1 MHNAI
6 VETIVAPICQV
17 SPNYHLS
24 PLLLLPS
31 KNTSLLLSPLA
42 SPLHSYYFIT
52 QCTPYIYFYL
62 PCSTIVFFPT
72 MFSLLSF
79 SHFLHY
85 LWMSPCHQH
94 ISPYL
99 PIIFQCYPI
108 CPQPMDDPSPP
119 PCPCLPPWPHIYL
132 FIVLFM
138 LIFLL
143 PGSSPTLP
151 NCMTLVH
158 YVTHLLN
165 DPFDICCNYI
175 P

>member
-62 PCSTIVFFPT
+62 PFSTVVFFPT

-99 PIIFQCYPI
+99 PIIFQCYFHLPPTYGWRI
-108 CPQPMDDPSPP
+108 PTSLPLPAPLAPYLFVYCIIYAYFPATRFFPHPSQLYDIGSLCYPP
-119 PCPCLPPWPHIYL
+119 PEWPIW
-132 FIVLFM
+132 
-138 LIFLL
+138 
-143 PGSSPTLP
+143 
-151 NCMTLVH
+151 
-158 YVTHLLN
+158 HLL
-165 DPFDICCNYI
+165 
-175 P
+175 